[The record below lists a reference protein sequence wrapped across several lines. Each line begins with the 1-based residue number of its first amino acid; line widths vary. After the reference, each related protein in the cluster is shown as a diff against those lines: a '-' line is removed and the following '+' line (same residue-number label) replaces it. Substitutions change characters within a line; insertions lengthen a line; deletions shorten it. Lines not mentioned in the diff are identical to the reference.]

1 MLRKLLLSF
10 ITVVSSLFWGYG
22 CGDGKD
28 NAYWQ
33 KYSRETIGRII
44 NQPVNMP
51 NSIPVCYPD
60 SDAYMQLMGAPAKVL
75 FSVDIGCSACL
86 SKFNYWDK
94 FINQLEQKHGVKAPV
109 LAVIFAANCN
119 DDTRK
124 FINER
129 WHHEWI
135 YDPEGDFTFNND
147 LDDDRFQA
155 VLLDANDTIRLVGN
169 PVFNESLGR
178 LYEKAIIERLR

>member
-10 ITVVSSLFWGYG
+10 IAVISSLLWS
-22 CGDGKD
+22 CRND
-28 NAYWQ
+28 NANWH
-33 KYSRETIGRII
+33 KYSRETIERII
-44 NQPVNMP
+44 NQPVKMP
-51 NSIPVCYPD
+51 DNIPVCYPD
-60 SDAYMQLMGAPAKVL
+60 STAYNQLMGGTVKVL

-86 SKFNYWDK
+86 SKFHYWNEFVK
-94 FINQLEQKHGVKAPV
+94 RFEQTHGAKVPV

-119 DDTRK
+119 EDTK
-124 FINER
+124 EYINSK
-129 WHHEWI
+129 WNHEWI

-155 VLLDANDTIRLVGN
+155 ILLDVNDTIRLVGN
-169 PVFNESLGR
+169 PVFNHSLGR